1 MFFKRKVNREVR
13 LDKNKDYVFCF
24 NNGTII
30 LEEQCNMYEHNKECD
45 AKHDVWGRTHIKG
58 SNSGAQMQGDNYPLL
73 NECKYCIEDHEI
85 DAYCLS
91 AEAMECYIQM
101 QKELGV
107 K

>member
-1 MFFKRKVNREVR
+1 MFFKNKVNREVR

-24 NNGTII
+24 NKRTII

-45 AKHDVWGRTHIKG
+45 AKHDFWGRTHIKE

-73 NECKYCIEDHEI
+73 NECNYCIEDHEI

-101 QKELGV
+101 QKERGL